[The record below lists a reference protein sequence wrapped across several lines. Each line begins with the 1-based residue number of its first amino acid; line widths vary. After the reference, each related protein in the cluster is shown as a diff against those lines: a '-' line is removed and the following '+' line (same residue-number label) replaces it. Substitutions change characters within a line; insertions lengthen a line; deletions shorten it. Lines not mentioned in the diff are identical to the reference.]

1 MLDYQILE
9 ALAAVV
15 REGSFERAAQVLHV
29 TPSAVSQRVKL
40 LEERLGRVLVLRGQ
54 PCLATE
60 AGRHLCR
67 HVEQVGLLEHGLRQ
81 LLPGALP
88 VPGASERATLR
99 IAVNA
104 DSLATW
110 FMPAAQA
117 FTEGGNELL
126 DTSLDDQEHTVQW
139 LRGGE
144 VLAAVTALSKPVA
157 GCNSVALGRM
167 RYVAAAS
174 PQFVERH
181 FANGVDRHSLAQ
193 APVLVFNQKDQLQN
207 QWMGIN
213 GAGGVQPPR
222 HWFPA
227 SQAFV
232 DAALAGIGWGMHPL
246 RLIGPQL
253 ASGAL
258 VELLPD
264 TPLDVALYWQHV
276 RVTLPA
282 LQRLTTAVR
291 DAAQT
296 QLLP

>member
-1 MLDYQILE
+1 MLDYQSLE

-15 REGSFERAAQVLHV
+15 QEGSFERAAHVLHV

-67 HVEQVGLLEHGLRQ
+67 HIEQVGLLEHGLRQ
-81 LLPGALP
+81 ILPGVLP
-88 VPGASERATLR
+88 EPGASERATLR

-110 FMPAAQA
+110 FMPAARA
-117 FTEGGNELL
+117 FTEGGTELL

-144 VLAAVTALSKPVA
+144 VLAAVTTHSKPVA
-157 GCNSVALGRM
+157 GCNSMALGRM

-174 PQFVERH
+174 PQFVKRN
-181 FANGVDRHSLAQ
+181 FAHGVDLHSLAR
-193 APVLVFNQKDQLQN
+193 APVLVFNRKDQLQQ
-207 QWMGIN
+207 QWMELHV
-213 GAGGVQPPR
+213 ASGVQPPR
-222 HWFPA
+222 HWFPS

-232 DAALAGIGWGMHPL
+232 DAAVVGIGWGMHPL
-246 RLIGPQL
+246 SLVAPHL

-258 VELLPD
+258 VELLPQ
-264 TPLDVALYWQHV
+264 TPLDVLLYWQHV
-276 RVTLPA
+276 RVALPA
-282 LQRLTTAVR
+282 LQRLTAAVR
-291 DAAQT
+291 AAAQA
-296 QLLP
+296 QLLE